1 MVSAEPAAGPVATGS
16 MRPAPTFL
24 FGAALCLGGAVLV
37 ALDLLSPAPTPV
49 PADVPLPFEERATE
63 VPLAPPFDGLAGSVA
78 GTVAKRV
85 EFVDRSSGLVVATG
99 TFLER
104 ATDPPVPV
112 AWESAAAEPV
122 LRPDLDPAEELRLV
136 EALRRH
142 LEPGATVLAFPER
155 ARRLVRLAGVASP
168 LAAADDTAGLF
179 VPKAWLGAAA
189 SVRARERERAGIGPE
204 PPAQAAFEAWLD
216 ALLAPPARGTA
227 LLQLLAG
234 GRGAHLVLHLSD
246 AFTAGLVRPDDVAV
260 GLHDLPAGGAVH
272 DSIRLVKEWVRSQ
285 GHAAYA
291 VLPREPMA
299 LRVFFLARA
308 EDRDRLLAHL
318 LPFDSA
324 DLGALPGLRL
334 VFQHRGYWV
343 WRLDPVAPEAGKS

>member
-1 MVSAEPAAGPVATGS
+1 MVSAEPAAGPVAKGS
-16 MRPAPTFL
+16 LRPAPTFL

-63 VPLAPPFDGLAGSVA
+63 VPLAPPLDGLAGVVA
-78 GTVAKRV
+78 GKAAKRI
-85 EFVDRSSGLVVATG
+85 EFVDRSSGAVVATG
-99 TFLER
+99 TFLEGGG
-104 ATDPPVPV
+104 DPPVPV
-112 AWESAAAEPV
+112 AWESTAAEPV

-155 ARRLVRLAGVASP
+155 ARRLVRLAGVVSP
-168 LAAADDTAGLF
+168 LAGADDTAGLF
-179 VPKAWLGAAA
+179 VPKPWLGAAA
-189 SVRARERERAGIGPE
+189 SLRARERERAGIGAE
-204 PPAQAAFEAWLD
+204 PAAQAALEAWLD

-234 GRGAHLVLHLSD
+234 GRGAHLVLHLAD
-246 AFTAGLVRPDDVAV
+246 AFTAGLMRPDDVAV

-285 GHAAYA
+285 GYAAYA

-299 LRVFFLARA
+299 LRVFFLTRA
-308 EDRDRLLAHL
+308 EDRDRLLTHL

-324 DLGALPGLRL
+324 DLGALPEVRL

-343 WRLDPVAPEAGKS
+343 WRLDPVAGEEENS

>member
-1 MVSAEPAAGPVATGS
+1 MVSAEPAAGPVAKGS
-16 MRPAPTFL
+16 LRPAPTFL
-24 FGAALCLGGAVLV
+24 FGAALCLGGAGLV
-37 ALDLLSPAPTPV
+37 ALDLLSPGPTPV
-49 PADVPLPFEERATE
+49 PAEMPLPFEERATE
-63 VPLAPPFDGLAGSVA
+63 VPLAPPLDGLAGVVA
-78 GTVAKRV
+78 GPAAKRI
-85 EFVDRSSGLVVATG
+85 EFVDRSSGAVVATG

-104 ATDPPVPV
+104 GADPPVPV
-112 AWESAAAEPV
+112 AWESGAAEPV

-168 LAAADDTAGLF
+168 LADADDTAGLF
-179 VPKAWLGAAA
+179 VPKAWAAAA
-189 SVRARERERAGIGPE
+189 SVRARERERARIGGDTA
-204 PPAQAAFEAWLD
+204 AQAALEAWLD

-234 GRGAHLVLHLSD
+234 GRGAHLVLHLAD
-246 AFTAGLVRPDDVAV
+246 AFTAGLMRPDDVAV
-260 GLHDLPAGGAVH
+260 GLHDLPAGAAVH

-324 DLGALPGLRL
+324 DLGALPGVRL

-343 WRLDPVAPEAGKS
+343 WRLDPVAGEEEKS